1 MIKFKFFFLFIFIL
15 IQPINLYANI
25 DEGIAAIVNDEV
37 IFLSDLNEHIKKSG
51 IKSVNKKI
59 QKKYLKELTDLKLLE
74 LQGKRMGISITEE
87 QLDGIEKNFIE
98 TNTKEKVESE
108 LKRTG
113 INLYRIRFGWKN
125 QYLQESIATIILKGK
140 IVISDNEIKDFY
152 IKNYGRLR
160 KDELA
165 NLFLVV
171 TKNDEISK
179 DKVSKLINN
188 VKTNEQFSK
197 VIDELKTKGYL
208 LPESMN
214 LGYISVDDL
223 NIKISKAVKQSKTN
237 NLVGPFN
244 EDDKTKFFYVKNKM
258 IGDSEFFNLKE
269 EIKKNIADEK
279 EFQILDKWFQDLRE
293 NAYISVRI

>member
-1 MIKFKFFFLFIFIL
+1 MMKFKFFFLFIFIL
-15 IQPINLYANI
+15 IQPLILHANI

-51 IKSVNKKI
+51 IKSINKKI

-152 IKNYGRLR
+152 IKNYGKLR

-165 NLFLVV
+165 NLFLIV
-171 TKNDEISK
+171 TKNNEISK

-188 VKTNEQFSK
+188 VKTNEQFFK
-197 VIDELKTKGYL
+197 VIEELKTKGYL

-214 LGYISVDDL
+214 LGYITVDDL
-223 NIKISKAVKQSKTN
+223 NIKISKAVKLSQPN
-237 NLVGPFN
+237 NLVGRFN

>member
-74 LQGKRMGISITEE
+74 LQGKKLGISITEE

-152 IKNYGRLR
+152 IKNYGKLR

-223 NIKISKAVKQSKTN
+223 NIKISKAVKQSQTN

>member
-223 NIKISKAVKQSKTN
+223 NIKISKAVKQSQTN

>member
-74 LQGKRMGISITEE
+74 LQGKKLGISITEE

-98 TNTKEKVESE
+98 TNTKEKVQSE

-125 QYLQESIATIILKGK
+125 QYLHESIATIILKGK

-152 IKNYGRLR
+152 IKNYGKLR

-223 NIKISKAVKQSKTN
+223 NIKISKAVKQSQTN